1 MIQLVGDVNIKTPS
15 FIRNNVFSQIL
26 KENNIRCINYSMKN
40 SELSRERYYSI
51 AKKIFEEY
59 PQIDGVFST
68 DLVVAKCNEISVGY
82 RKKDTGRCKNC
93 RL

>member
-1 MIQLVGDVNIKTPS
+1 M
-15 FIRNNVFSQIL
+15 VFSQIL

-68 DLVVAKCNEISVGY
+68 DLVVANVMKYLLDIGKRY
-82 RKKDTGRCKNC
+82 RKM
-93 RL
+93 